1 MYIEGLESINFRLS
15 SKFNYLLGRCFIV
28 HEASLSEQHT
38 TGLDTHTMHRKAD
51 PSQSATAC
59 ESVNGEAA

>member
-1 MYIEGLESINFRLS
+1 MLHR
-15 SKFNYLLGRCFIV
+15 

-51 PSQSATAC
+51 PSQSAIAG
-59 ESVNGEAA
+59 ESVNGEAT